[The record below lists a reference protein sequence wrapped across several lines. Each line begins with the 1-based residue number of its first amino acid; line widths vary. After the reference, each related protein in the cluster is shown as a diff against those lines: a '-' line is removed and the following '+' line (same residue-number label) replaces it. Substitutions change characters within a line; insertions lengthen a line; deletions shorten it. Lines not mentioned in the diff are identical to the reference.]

1 MNTAISNESIRQL
14 FTGART
20 HHAWQD
26 KPVADGLLQEIYDL
40 TKWGPTSA
48 NALPLRIVFVKSKSA
63 KEKLLPARHSNFV

>member
-26 KPVADGLLQEIYDL
+26 KPLKLNYCM
-40 TKWGPTSA
+40 TSTT
-48 NALPLRIVFVKSKSA
+48 
-63 KEKLLPARHSNFV
+63 